1 MLFGYSKCTL
11 SFMDERMGLMI
22 QVLNRDI
29 IVDFKYVVVFFKI
42 KNTKWFSVMIYF
54 SINEKGINHYDEVFI
69 YDRGNQIQMID
80 KESIIQYFIL
90 VKEYCLITNILIIFN
105 NF

>member
-1 MLFGYSKCTL
+1 MWQIGKNHCPLFGYSKCTL
-11 SFMDERMGLMI
+11 SFMDERMSLMI
-22 QVLNRDI
+22 QVLNLDI

-42 KNTKWFSVMIYF
+42 KSTKWFSVMIYF

-80 KESIIQYFIL
+80 
-90 VKEYCLITNILIIFN
+90 
-105 NF
+105 

>member
-1 MLFGYSKCTL
+1 
-11 SFMDERMGLMI
+11 MGLMI

-42 KNTKWFSVMIYF
+42 KSTKWFSVMIYF

>member
-1 MLFGYSKCTL
+1 
-11 SFMDERMGLMI
+11 MDERMSLMI
-22 QVLNRDI
+22 QVLNLDI

-42 KNTKWFSVMIYF
+42 KSTKWFSVMIYF
-54 SINEKGINHYDEVFI
+54 SINEKVINHYDEVFI

>member
-1 MLFGYSKCTL
+1 
-11 SFMDERMGLMI
+11 MDERMSLMI
-22 QVLNRDI
+22 QVLNLDI
-29 IVDFKYVVVFFKI
+29 IVDFKYVVVFFFKI
-42 KNTKWFSVMIYF
+42 KSTKWFSVMIYF

>member
-1 MLFGYSKCTL
+1 
-11 SFMDERMGLMI
+11 MDGRMSLMI
-22 QVLNRDI
+22 QVLNLDI

-42 KNTKWFSVMIYF
+42 KSTKWFSVMIYF

>member
-1 MLFGYSKCTL
+1 
-11 SFMDERMGLMI
+11 MDERMSLMI
-22 QVLNRDI
+22 QVLNLDI
-29 IVDFKYVVVFFKI
+29 IVDFKYVVVFFFKI
-42 KNTKWFSVMIYF
+42 KSTKWFIVMIYF

-90 VKEYCLITNILIIFN
+90 VKEYCLITNILMIFN

>member
-1 MLFGYSKCTL
+1 
-11 SFMDERMGLMI
+11 MDERMSLMI

-29 IVDFKYVVVFFKI
+29 IVDFRYVVVFFKI
-42 KNTKWFSVMIYF
+42 KSTKWFSVMIYF

-90 VKEYCLITNILIIFN
+90 VKEYCLITNIFIIFN

>member
-1 MLFGYSKCTL
+1 
-11 SFMDERMGLMI
+11 MDERMSLMI
-22 QVLNRDI
+22 QVLNLDI

-42 KNTKWFSVMIYF
+42 KSTKWFSVMIYF